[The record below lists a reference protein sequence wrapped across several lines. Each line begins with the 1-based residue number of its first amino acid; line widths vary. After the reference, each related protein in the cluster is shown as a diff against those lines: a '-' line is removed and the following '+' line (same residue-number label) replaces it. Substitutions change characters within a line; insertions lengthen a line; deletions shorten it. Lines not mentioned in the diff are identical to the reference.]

1 MFLYKNCYRQQFFLF
16 SRVSDQL
23 VNELI
28 VDLSKE
34 LQMDDVIKKLFELEF
49 QEL

>member
-1 MFLYKNCYRQQFFLF
+1 MFLIH
-16 SRVSDQL
+16 RVSDQL